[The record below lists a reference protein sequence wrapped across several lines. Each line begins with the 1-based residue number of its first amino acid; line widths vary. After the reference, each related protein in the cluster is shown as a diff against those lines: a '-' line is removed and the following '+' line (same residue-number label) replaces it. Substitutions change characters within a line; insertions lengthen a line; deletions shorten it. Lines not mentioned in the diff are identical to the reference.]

1 MTDKYPHK
9 AEALKL
15 IPRAVYACHDDR
27 CAEEQSY
34 LPEDLF
40 LITIEGKPEGF
51 YCDLCYDEIGYALDV
66 QDEETGEIT
75 ENVKVLYS
83 LKELL
88 EKDES

>member
-1 MTDKYPHK
+1 MTDKYPHE

-15 IPRAVYACHDDR
+15 IPRAVYACHDDG

-75 ENVKVLYS
+75 EKRQSVIY
-83 LKELL
+83 L
-88 EKDES
+88 ERVVGKG